1 MLRTR
6 ERGRVCEMLAF
17 LHTAAVAALSGE
29 RASMPITRADGRT
42 GFVGSEY
49 VGFYEKLQVH
59 PCAPLNEVK
68 KSYHKGAL
76 KSHTDKGGRKEDFQ
90 ALVEA
95 YTAIKK
101 DLERLENGDPSDPM
115 QEEEKKRDKLPTL
128 IEERDKLRNQILERR
143 RLLEEHTLQRRTSQ
157 HLGTRRGQVA
167 AALGKRMDTG
177 ATRARYLRFA
187 LYHLV
192 SKRCEMEVIQV
203 RWKEYS
209 TAFFRKSSPRRR
221 APGRAFRSTRPC
233 RVCGSDASLRSAQRD
248 ASPASSPSTRHTDHP
263 SSADSDGD
271 DTDESI
277 RLPVGVDGAVHLVA
291 DQGEAAQG
299 MCEGRER
306 EVKIEGDGEGRKGCW
321 GWFALPNPFAWCMS
335 GCLV

>member
-6 ERGRVCEMLAF
+6 KRGRVCKMLAF
-17 LHTAAVAALSGE
+17 LHTAAVAALPGE

-49 VGFYEKLQVH
+49 VGFYEKLPVH

-68 KSYHKGAL
+68 KAYHKGAL
-76 KSHTDKGGRKEDFQ
+76 KTHTDKQGRKEDFQ

-128 IEERDKLRNQILERR
+128 IEKRDKLRNQILERR

-157 HLGTRRGQVA
+157 HLGARRGQVA

-177 ATRARYLRFA
+177 ATRARYLR
-187 LYHLV
+187 
-192 SKRCEMEVIQV
+192 C
-203 RWKEYS
+203 
-209 TAFFRKSSPRRR
+209 
-221 APGRAFRSTRPC
+221 
-233 RVCGSDASLRSAQRD
+233 
-248 ASPASSPSTRHTDHP
+248 
-263 SSADSDGD
+263 

-299 MCEGRER
+299 MWEGRER

-321 GWFALPNPFAWCMS
+321 GWFALPSPFAWCMS